1 MARLLLLSNGH
12 GEDLSGAL
20 LGQALKAQGHDVEAL
35 PLVGRGNP
43 YSEATIPLV
52 GRTREFSTGGLGY
65 TTLRGRLT
73 ELIQGQVI
81 YLLRRLL
88 RLIRIAGRYDLVV
101 VIGDVIPVMAAW
113 LCQRPVATYL
123 VAYSSHYEGRLRLP
137 WPCENC
143 LRSQRFKAVFSR
155 DALTAQDLSEQL
167 KREVV
172 FVGNPFMDVVLS
184 PSNRLPYAKRRL
196 GLLPGSRWPELEHNL
211 LLLLGVIDLIP
222 ISQYSPGGLEI
233 DLALVGAL
241 GDDHL
246 NKLAQSHGW
255 SLVLRKDSTPA
266 RLEKGGRQIHVRR
279 KGFTSVLLSSDLLLC
294 MAGTAAEQAV
304 GMAKPVLQLPG
315 QGPQFTAGFA
325 EAQRRLLGPTIFCAA
340 AACKGEELL
349 KATAKLAI
357 ELLERSA
364 NDPGLRRDCREQAM
378 QRLGPQGGGSKMA
391 GVISGLLQ
399 KS

>member
-20 LGQALKAQGHDVEAL
+20 LGQALKAKGHDVEAL

-65 TTLRGRLT
+65 TTFRGRLT

-81 YLLRRLL
+81 YLLRRLI

-113 LCQRPVATYL
+113 LCHRPVATYL
-123 VAYSSHYEGRLRLP
+123 VAYSSHYEGKLRLP
-137 WPCENC
+137 WPCGNC
-143 LRSQRFKAVFSR
+143 LKSQRFKAVFSR
-155 DALTAQDLSEQL
+155 DALTALDLSEQL

-172 FVGNPFMDVVLS
+172 FVGNPFMDSVLS
-184 PSNRLPYAKRRL
+184 PNNRLPYAKRRL
-196 GLLPGSRWPELEHNL
+196 GLLPGSRRPELEHNL
-211 LLLLGVIDLIP
+211 VLLLGVIEQIP
-222 ISQYSPGGLEI
+222 ISQHSPGDLEI

-246 NKLAQSHGW
+246 NNIAQSHGW
-255 SLVLRKDSTPA
+255 SLVLGQDSSPT
-266 RLEKGGRQIHVRR
+266 RLEKGGRQIQVRR
-279 KGFTSVLLSSDLLLC
+279 QGFTSVLLGSDLLLC

-325 EAQRRLLGPTIFCAA
+325 EAQRRLLGPTVFCAA
-340 AACKGEELL
+340 APYEGEELL
-349 KATAKLAI
+349 RETAKLAV
-357 ELLERSA
+357 ELLERSV
-364 NDPGLRRDCREQAM
+364 NDPDLRRDCRKQAM

-391 GVISGLLQ
+391 GLISGLLQ

>member
-20 LGQALKAQGHDVEAL
+20 LGQALKAKGHDVEAL

-65 TTLRGRLT
+65 TTFRGRLT

-88 RLIRIAGRYDLVV
+88 RLMRIAGRFDLVV

-113 LCQRPVATYL
+113 LCHRPVATYL
-123 VAYSSHYEGRLRLP
+123 VAYSSHYEGKLRLP
-137 WPCENC
+137 WPCGNC
-143 LRSQRFKAVFSR
+143 LKSQRFKAVFSR
-155 DALTAQDLSEQL
+155 DALTALDLSEQL

-172 FVGNPFMDVVLS
+172 FVGNPFMDSVLS
-184 PSNRLPYAKRRL
+184 PNNRLPYAKRRL
-196 GLLPGSRWPELEHNL
+196 GLLPGSRRPELEHNL
-211 LLLLGVIDLIP
+211 VLLLGVIEQIP
-222 ISQYSPGGLEI
+222 ISQHSPGDLEI

-246 NKLAQSHGW
+246 NNIAQSHGW
-255 SLVLRKDSTPA
+255 SLVLGQDSSPT
-266 RLEKGGRQIHVRR
+266 RLEKGGRQIQVRR
-279 KGFTSVLLSSDLLLC
+279 QGFTSVLLGSDLLLC

-325 EAQRRLLGPTIFCAA
+325 EAQRRLLGPTVFCAA
-340 AACKGEELL
+340 APYEGEELL
-349 KATAKLAI
+349 RETAKLAV
-357 ELLERSA
+357 ELLERSV
-364 NDPGLRRDCREQAM
+364 NDPDLRRDCRKQAM
-378 QRLGPQGGGSKMA
+378 QRLGPQGGGIKMA
-391 GVISGLLQ
+391 GLISGLLQ

>member
-20 LGQALKAQGHDVEAL
+20 LGQALKAKGHDVEAL

-65 TTLRGRLT
+65 TTFRGRLT

-113 LCQRPVATYL
+113 LCHRPVATYL
-123 VAYSSHYEGRLRLP
+123 VAYSSHYEGKLRLP
-137 WPCENC
+137 WPCGNC
-143 LRSQRFKAVFSR
+143 LKSQRFKAVFSR
-155 DALTAQDLSEQL
+155 DALTALDLSEQL

-172 FVGNPFMDVVLS
+172 FVGNPFMDSVLS
-184 PSNRLPYAKRRL
+184 PNNRLPYAKRRL
-196 GLLPGSRWPELEHNL
+196 GLLPGSRRPELEHNL
-211 LLLLGVIDLIP
+211 VLLLGVIEQIP
-222 ISQYSPGGLEI
+222 ISQHNPGDLEI

-246 NKLAQSHGW
+246 NNIAQSHGW
-255 SLVLRKDSTPA
+255 SLVLGQDSSPT
-266 RLEKGGRQIHVRR
+266 RLEKGGRQIQVRR
-279 KGFTSVLLSSDLLLC
+279 QGFTSVLLGSDLLLC

-325 EAQRRLLGPTIFCAA
+325 EAQRRLLGPTVFCAA
-340 AACKGEELL
+340 APYEGEELL
-349 KATAKLAI
+349 RETAKLAV
-357 ELLERSA
+357 ELLERSV
-364 NDPGLRRDCREQAM
+364 NDPDLRRDCRKQAM

-391 GVISGLLQ
+391 GLISGLLQ